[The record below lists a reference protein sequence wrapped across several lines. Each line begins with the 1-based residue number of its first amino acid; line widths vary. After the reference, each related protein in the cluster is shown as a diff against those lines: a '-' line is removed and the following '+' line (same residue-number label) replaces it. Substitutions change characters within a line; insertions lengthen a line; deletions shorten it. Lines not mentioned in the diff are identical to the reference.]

1 MSPQNDQ
8 SSTSHLPPQE
18 LVDDVLARFDAY
30 ARIRAGRDSMF
41 DASRSTPR
49 QEQRAFD
56 DLEQAVVRLRN
67 TA

>member
-8 SSTSHLPPQE
+8 SSASRRPRQE

-30 ARIRAGRDSMF
+30 ARIRAGRDSVF
-41 DASRSTPR
+41 EVSRSTPQ

-56 DLEQAVVRLRN
+56 DLEQAVARLRS